1 MLSNVLSDW
10 QCSRFHLRS
19 RCDLGLQRPK
29 NIEIEVLFPIHNV
42 HNKLVL
48 KSEVKANEIKQGG
61 RGEISIGGAQQKLDK
76 SSFIFPNF
84 SLMSNNTFKIS
95 ANDALTWLLF
105 YFWKTVHIAC
115 IYKNSLE

>member
-1 MLSNVLSDW
+1 MNFV
-10 QCSRFHLRS
+10 RFYFKQS
-19 RCDLGLQRPK
+19 AWGKNGTYGLNYDGTYVGHCQHYYFLNWK
-29 NIEIEVLFPIHNV
+29 YIIDIQINL
-42 HNKLVL
+42 
-48 KSEVKANEIKQGG
+48 KQGG